1 MKNYFIKR
9 LTIISFLIL
18 MQSFSYAQIIK
29 KDGLFYRNK
38 NFINDKTTQTTNKL
52 QSFND
57 KFEYPTEPTII
68 KDDFQ
73 INTLGGDYGA
83 NQSNIYSALS
93 EIGYSASVWMD
104 ERNGLKDI
112 YAQFFDPAGNKIGS
126 NIKVNDYPFDS
137 YLTPNIA
144 TNNKGEFVI
153 SWAQDYS
160 GVVAQKF
167 NKYGQKIGGQIY
179 VNQTFGYYPY
189 SSSAAIHSNGSFMI
203 MWGLSNGNNYE
214 IYARYFDSTGTS
226 SGPDI
231 LINDPLVFSTSIG
244 GGKFISVDGN
254 GNYVICWSSAGG
266 ENYSKIFLQQL
277 NRWGQKIG
285 NNIQVSQNSDSS
297 ECYFPEIST
306 TKDGYSFITW
316 HNSSRYGFGS
326 GVDARIFNFNQS
338 FVADE
343 FTVSERDAWGDIFFT
358 STDHDSVFLL
368 IHSSSTRP
376 YFRRID
382 KYGNFSGDT
391 VGVTYN
397 ENNARYIDLN
407 NLSNMYQNKVLV
419 AVNASDRND
428 QNVYLQSYDF
438 NLNPI
443 SGFNRQNDDI
453 NSSKQRYP
461 VVKFNQQGNSLVI
474 WEDRRNG
481 KQDLYG
487 QIYDS
492 TFTPITDNFI
502 INDEGTENFILSDKK
517 ITSLTD
523 GSFIVAF
530 IGSPD
535 YYEEKIWL
543 QAISNTG
550 EKIGS
555 NILIRD
561 NYYNY
566 HFNIEVKS
574 NADDEILVC
583 WFNQYGAYLKRFD
596 KNLNVIKEEKNFLP
610 SPPNYRFEN
619 IDVSMDTDLNLFASW
634 QRYDLIAGLTENKI
648 YGAFYDKSGI
658 VTKPGFLIDSLNRY
672 SDKIFCA
679 NDGNDFVL
687 IYKEG
692 SNYQIIRDYE
702 SNNNARYKA
711 YVQVGYYYFPE
722 IDIINFENRKL
733 FLTYF
738 QDPTVVGLFLNDNKR
753 EVIKYNLFPL
763 LYTVFDY
770 EDNLAPYTIDIHN
783 QKLFNVFEGNINPGT
798 NTDIWG
804 NVKSL
809 AEINFNDERF
819 YQQVYSDSLYNNFP
833 NPFNSKTKIV
843 YELLAYHNVK
853 LAVYNVLGEEVK
865 VLVNQDQNKGIYEV
879 EFDASSLA
887 SGVYFYRLDAFDTTI
902 KKMIILK

>member
-1 MKNYFIKR
+1 MKMNLVKK
-9 LTIISFLIL
+9 LTIICFLIL
-18 MQSFSYAQIIK
+18 LQSFSYSQIIK
-29 KDGLFYRNK
+29 KDGLFYRDK
-38 NFINDKTTQTTNKL
+38 NFITDTTTQTTNKL
-52 QSFND
+52 QSIND
-57 KFEYPTEPTII
+57 QSEYHIEPTII

-83 NQSNIYSALS
+83 NQSNIYSAMS

-112 YAQFFDPAGNKIGS
+112 YAQFFDQAGNKIGS
-126 NIKVNDYPFDS
+126 NIKVNDYSSDHYF
-137 YLTPNIA
+137 TPNIA
-144 TNNKGEFVI
+144 TNNRGEFII
-153 SWAQDYS
+153 SWVQNS
-160 GVVAQKF
+160 SMVIAQKF
-167 NKYGQKIGGQIY
+167 DKNGQNIGNKIY
-179 VNQTFGYYPY
+179 VNQNSGYT
-189 SSSAAIHSNGSFMI
+189 SSISTALHSDGSFMI
-203 MWGLSNGNNYE
+203 MWGSSNGSHYQ
-214 IYARYFDSTGTS
+214 IYARYFDSTGTT
-226 SGPDI
+226 SGNDLI
-231 LINDPLVFSTSIG
+231 INDPFNYLTSIG

-254 GNYVICWSSAGG
+254 GNYVICWSSGGG
-266 ENYSKIFLQQL
+266 ENYSKIFLQRL
-277 NRWGQKIG
+277 NHLGQKLD
-285 NNIQVSQNSDSS
+285 NNILVSQNSDSS

-306 TKDGYSFITW
+306 TNDGYSFIIW

-326 GVDARIFNFNQS
+326 GVYARIFNFNQS
-338 FVADE
+338 FVTDE
-343 FTVSERDAWGDIFFT
+343 FAISERDVWGDLFFS
-358 STDHDSVFLL
+358 STDHDSAFLI

-397 ENNARYIDLN
+397 ENNVRYIDLN
-407 NLSNMYQNKVLV
+407 NLSDMYQNKFLV
-419 AVNASDRND
+419 AANTSDRND
-428 QNVYLQSYDF
+428 ENVHLQRYDF

-443 SGFNRQNDDI
+443 NGFNKQNDDV

-461 VVKFNQQGNSLVI
+461 VIKFNQQGNSLAI

-481 KQDLYG
+481 KEDLYG

-523 GSFIVAF
+523 GSFVVAF
-530 IGSPD
+530 IGSSD

-550 EKIGS
+550 EKVGS
-555 NILIRD
+555 NILIKD

-566 HFNIEVKS
+566 HFNIELRS
-574 NADDEILVC
+574 NADDEILIC

-610 SPPNYRFEN
+610 SPANYRFEN

-634 QRYDLIAGLTENKI
+634 RRFDVIADVIENKI
-648 YGAFYDKSGI
+648 YGAFYDKSGFA
-658 VTKPGFLIDSLNRY
+658 TKTGFLIDSLYQNTE
-672 SDKIFCA
+672 KFFCA
-679 NDGNDFVL
+679 NNGNDYVL
-687 IYKEG
+687 IYRDYG
-692 SNYQIIRDYE
+692 SYKIIREYE
-702 SNNNARYKA
+702 SNNNVRYVS
-711 YVQVGYYYFPE
+711 YVQVGSYYFPE

-738 QDPTVVGLFLNDNKR
+738 QYPAVAGLFLNDNKR
-753 EVIKYNLFPL
+753 EVLKYNLFPL
-763 LYTVFDY
+763 LYTIIDY
-770 EDNLAPYTIDIHN
+770 EDNLAPYTLDIHN
-783 QKLFNVFEGNINPGT
+783 QKLFNLFESNINPG
-798 NTDIWG
+798 NNIDIWG

-809 AEINFNDERF
+809 SEINFTEEIF
-819 YQQVYSDSLYNNFP
+819 YQQVYSDHLYNNFP
-833 NPFNSKTKIV
+833 NPCNSKTKIV

-865 VLVNQDQNKGIYEV
+865 VLVNQNQDKGIYEV
-879 EFDASSLA
+879 EFDASALA

>member
-1 MKNYFIKR
+1 MKINLVQKCIF
-9 LTIISFLIL
+9 ISFLIL
-18 MQSFSYAQIIK
+18 LQSFSYAQIIE

-38 NFINDKTTQTTNKL
+38 YFITDTTTQTTNKL
-52 QSFND
+52 QSIN
-57 KFEYPTEPTII
+57 KQFEYPIEPTII

-83 NQSNIYSALS
+83 NQSNIFCALS

-126 NIKVNDYPFDS
+126 NIKVSDYPSDS
-137 YLTPNIA
+137 YLTPTIA
-144 TNNKGEFVI
+144 TNNKGEFII
-153 SWAQDYS
+153 SWTQNSYN
-160 GVVAQKF
+160 VVAQKF
-167 NKYGQKIGGQIY
+167 DKNGQKIGGQIY
-179 VNQTFGYYPY
+179 VNQISGYI
-189 SSSAAIHSNGSFMI
+189 SSISAAIHSNSSFMI
-203 MWGLSNGNNYE
+203 MWGLSNGSYYQ
-214 IYARYFDSTGTS
+214 IYARYFDSTGTA

-231 LINDPLVFSTSIG
+231 LINDPFNYLTSIG
-244 GGKFISVDGN
+244 GGKFISVDGD
-254 GNYVICWSSAGG
+254 GNYVICWSSASG
-266 ENYSKIFLQQL
+266 ENYSKIFLQRL
-277 NRWGQKIG
+277 NHLGQKID
-285 NNIQVSQNSDSS
+285 NNILVSQNSDSTD
-297 ECYFPEIST
+297 CYFPEIST
-306 TKDGYSFITW
+306 TNDGYSFIIW
-316 HNSSRYGFGS
+316 HNRSRYGFGS
-326 GVDARIFNFNQS
+326 GVYARIFNFNQS

-343 FTVSERDAWGDIFFT
+343 FTISQRDAWGDLFCT
-358 STDHDSVFLL
+358 STDHDSAFLF

-382 KYGNFSGDT
+382 KYGNFNGDT

-407 NLSNMYQNKVLV
+407 NLSNMYQNKVLI
-419 AVNASDRND
+419 AVNTSDRND

-438 NLNPI
+438 NFNPI
-443 SGFNRQNDDI
+443 NGFNKQNDDV

-461 VVKFNQQGNSLVI
+461 VIKFNQQGNSLVI

-481 KQDLYG
+481 KEDLYG
-487 QIYDS
+487 QLYDS
-492 TFTPITDNFI
+492 TFSPITDNFI
-502 INDEGTENFILSDKK
+502 INDEGTDNFILRDKK
-517 ITSLTD
+517 ITSLSD
-523 GSFIVAF
+523 GSFVVAF
-530 IGSPD
+530 IGSSD
-535 YYEEKIWL
+535 YNEKKIWL
-543 QAISNTG
+543 QAISNAG
-550 EKIGS
+550 EKVGS
-555 NILIRD
+555 NILIKD

-566 HFNIEVKS
+566 HFNIKVKS
-574 NADDEILVC
+574 NDDDEILIC
-583 WFNQYGAYLKRFD
+583 WFNQYGAYLKSFD
-596 KNLNVIKEEKNFLP
+596 KNLNVIKGEKNFLP
-610 SPPNYRFEN
+610 PPTNYRFQN
-619 IDVSMDTDLNLFASW
+619 IDVSMDADLNIFASW

-692 SNYQIIRDYE
+692 SYYQIIRDYE

-733 FLTYF
+733 LLTYF
-738 QDPTVVGLFLNDNKR
+738 QYPTVSGLFLNDNKR
-753 EVIKYNLFPL
+753 EVLKYNLFPL
-763 LYTVFDY
+763 SFTVFDY
-770 EDNLAPYTIDIHN
+770 EDNLAPYALDIN
-783 QKLFNVFEGNINPGT
+783 NRKLFNVFESNINPGT
-798 NTDIWG
+798 NIDIWG
-804 NVKSL
+804 NVTSL
-809 AEINFNDERF
+809 SDINFTDEFF
-819 YQQVYSDSLYNNFP
+819 YQPVYSDHLYNNFP

-865 VLVNQDQNKGIYEV
+865 VLVNQSQDKGIYEV
-879 EFDASSLA
+879 EFDASGLS